1 MEHKKD
7 KNVFLR
13 LAFVLFFLTL
23 ISVWMTSG
31 IYAKYCKIGSANDNA
46 GVASFSV
53 TAEGET
59 KSLKGLTADYKITLE
74 NKSETA
80 VKYDIVVT
88 VSNDFSG
95 DVDISLGETSPTV
108 SGKVYTFTNAGNLDV
123 NSKAEKN
130 LIFSVEKYVSA
141 DNSNYRAEC
150 PFDVEVKFTQI
161 D

>member
-1 MEHKKD
+1 MENN
-7 KNVFLR
+7 KNKNIFLR

-23 ISVWMTSG
+23 ISIWMLSG
-31 IYAKYCKIGSANDNA
+31 IYAKYCKITHASDKA

-53 TAEGET
+53 AAAGET
-59 KSLKGLTADYKITLE
+59 KNLKGLSADYKIALE

-88 VSNDFSG
+88 VSNDFS
-95 DVDISLGETSPTV
+95 DEVDISLGEASPTV
-108 SGKVYTFTNAGNLDV
+108 NGKVYTFTNAGNLDV
-123 NSKAEKN
+123 NSKAEKI
-130 LIFSVEKYVSA
+130 LTFSVEKYVLE
-141 DNSNYRAEC
+141 DDRNYKAEC